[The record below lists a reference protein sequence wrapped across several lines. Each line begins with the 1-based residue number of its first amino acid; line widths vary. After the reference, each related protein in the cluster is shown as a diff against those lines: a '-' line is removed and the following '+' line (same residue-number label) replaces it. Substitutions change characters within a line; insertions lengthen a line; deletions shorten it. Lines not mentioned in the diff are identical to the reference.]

1 MRSPR
6 DRLAVALD
14 VSTLAEASA
23 LARQLAPEV
32 GVLKV
37 GLELFVAEGPAAV
50 AAVHD
55 AGAACFL
62 DLKLHDIP
70 ATVAGAVASVRG
82 LGVRYA
88 TIHAAAGPEALASAA
103 EAARGGDLSLLAVT
117 ALTSLDADALRAIG
131 FAVPEPRN
139 VVRRLATLAIEAG
152 ITGFVCSAHEAA
164 LLRDLAGPE
173 ATLVTPGVRPG
184 DADKADQ
191 RRVATP
197 AQAIRAGADVLV
209 VGRPVRQAPDP
220 AAAARA
226 IVAEIAEAAS

>member
-14 VSTLAEASA
+14 VPTLADARA
-23 LARQLAPEV
+23 LAHVLAPEV

-37 GLELFVAEGPAAV
+37 GLELFIAEGPAAV
-50 AAVHD
+50 HAVHE

-70 ATVAGAVASVRG
+70 ATVAGAVRSLRD

-88 TIHAAAGPEALASAA
+88 TVHASAGPEALAAA
-103 EAARGGDLSLLAVT
+103 VKAVEGSDTELLAVT
-117 ALTSLDADALRAIG
+117 ALTSLDAEALRAIG
-131 FAVPEPRN
+131 FAVPEPRR
-139 VVRRLATLAIEAG
+139 VVRRLATVAVEAG
-152 ITGFVCSAHEAA
+152 IHGFVCSAHEAA
-164 LLRDLAGPE
+164 LLRDLVGSS
-173 ATLVTPGVRPG
+173 ATLVTPGVRLDDG
-184 DADKADQ
+184 DRADQ

-197 AQAIRAGADVLV
+197 EQAIRAGADVLV
-209 VGRPVRQAPDP
+209 VGRPVRNAPDP

-226 IVAEIAEAAS
+226 IVASIAEAAS